1 MEIYLSTEQAAAYLG
16 IKERKLY
23 ELVAEGAVPCSKVTG
38 KWIFPRAAL
47 DRWVESGLARP
58 AGLVLEAAP
67 AIVGGSHDPLLEWAL
82 RQSGS
87 GLALLSEGSLAG
99 FRKLEANAVG
109 LAASISTARKRR
121 GMSRPARIP
130 RAHRRGADRLRRA
143 RAGLASASGQPQG
156 ITNLADLAEQ
166 KARLGLRQSGA
177 GAQQL
182 AEQLFAS
189 AGLDFSSLTAGMP
202 VYPTGDDLAYAIRTG
217 EVDCGIATRAA
228 AKAQG
233 LDFVSLAWEKFDL
246 AMRRRTYFEPGPQ
259 KLFALMRSA
268 DFARRA
274 RSAHG
279 LSRGGCGV
287 CALQPLRIN
296 SGPAPPRRGG
306 GIPCAAIAR
315 DDARGGTS
323 LAARSE
329 STSSPAQH
337 PAPAPPRQAL
347 HVRAALDQRAQGLG
361 IEPMRFREAEIMLH
375 PRRSLHDGLEVFRQ
389 AIPERAGNQQFAG
402 SVRLVETGGKTRF
415 GAMR

>member
-38 KWIFPRAAL
+38 KWVFPRAAL

-58 AGLVLEAAP
+58 AGLVLETAP

-109 LAASISTARKRR
+109 LAAIHLHGAEDEANLAALRE
-121 GMSRPARIP
+121 SRHITDGVLIGFAEREQGLLLPQGNPKGI
-130 RAHRRGADRLRRA
+130 
-143 RAGLASASGQPQG
+143 AGLA
-156 ITNLADLAEQ
+156 DLVAMD
-166 KARLGLRQSGA
+166 ARLGLRQPGA

-182 AEQLFAS
+182 AEQLFER
-189 AGLDFSSLTAGMP
+189 AGLDFSLITAGMP

-228 AKAQG
+228 AKAQA

-259 KLFALMRSA
+259 RLFALMRSP

-274 RSAHG
+274 EALTGYRVDEA
-279 LSRGGCGV
+279 GV
-287 CALQPLRIN
+287 
-296 SGPAPPRRGG
+296 
-306 GIPCAAIAR
+306 
-315 DDARGGTS
+315 
-323 LAARSE
+323 
-329 STSSPAQH
+329 
-337 PAPAPPRQAL
+337 
-347 HVRAALDQRAQGLG
+347 VRFNR
-361 IEPMRFREAEIMLH
+361 
-375 PRRSLHDGLEVFRQ
+375 
-389 AIPERAGNQQFAG
+389 
-402 SVRLVETGGKTRF
+402 
-415 GAMR
+415 

>member
-38 KWIFPRAAL
+38 KWLFPRSAL

-58 AGLVLEAAP
+58 AGLVLETAP

-109 LAASISTARKRR
+109 LAAIHLHGVEEAANVAAIRESRHMTDGVLIAFAEREQGLLLPPGNPKSITSL
-121 GMSRPARIP
+121 P
-130 RAHRRGADRLRRA
+130 
-143 RAGLASASGQPQG
+143 
-156 ITNLADLAEQ
+156 DLAARQ
-166 KARLGLRQSGA
+166 ARLGLRQPGA

-182 AEQLFAS
+182 AAQLFER
-189 AGLDFSSLTAGMP
+189 AGLDFASLTAGMP
-202 VYPTGDDLAYAIRTG
+202 VYPTGDDLAYAIRSG

-233 LDFVSLAWEKFDL
+233 LDFVSLAWERFDL

-259 KLFALMRSA
+259 RLFALMRSP

-274 RSAHG
+274 E
-279 LSRGGCGV
+279 
-287 CALQPLRIN
+287 ALTGYRV
-296 SGPAPPRRGG
+296 AEA
-306 GIPCAAIAR
+306 GI
-315 DDARGGTS
+315 
-323 LAARSE
+323 
-329 STSSPAQH
+329 
-337 PAPAPPRQAL
+337 
-347 HVRAALDQRAQGLG
+347 VRFNR
-361 IEPMRFREAEIMLH
+361 
-375 PRRSLHDGLEVFRQ
+375 
-389 AIPERAGNQQFAG
+389 
-402 SVRLVETGGKTRF
+402 
-415 GAMR
+415 

>member
-38 KWIFPRAAL
+38 KWVFPRAAL

-67 AIVGGSHDPLLEWAL
+67 PIVGGSHDPLLEWAL

-99 FRKLEANAVG
+99 FRKLETNAVG
-109 LAASISTARKRR
+109 IAAIHLHGAEDEANLAALRE
-121 GMSRPARIP
+121 SRHIIDGVLIAFAEREQ
-130 RAHRRGADRLRRA
+130 
-143 RAGLASASGQPQG
+143 GLLMPQG
-156 ITNLADLAEQ
+156 NPKGIGSLADLAAMG
-166 KARLGLRQSGA
+166 ARLGLRQPGA

-182 AEQLFAS
+182 AEQLFAN
-189 AGLDFSSLTAGMP
+189 AGLDFANYAAGMP
-202 VYPTGDDLAYAIRTG
+202 FYPTGDDLAYAIRTG

-259 KLFALMRSA
+259 RLFTLMRSP

-274 RSAHG
+274 E
-279 LSRGGCGV
+279 
-287 CALQPLRIN
+287 ALTGYRV
-296 SGPAPPRRGG
+296 GEAGM
-306 GIPCAAIAR
+306 
-315 DDARGGTS
+315 
-323 LAARSE
+323 
-329 STSSPAQH
+329 
-337 PAPAPPRQAL
+337 
-347 HVRAALDQRAQGLG
+347 VRFNR
-361 IEPMRFREAEIMLH
+361 
-375 PRRSLHDGLEVFRQ
+375 
-389 AIPERAGNQQFAG
+389 
-402 SVRLVETGGKTRF
+402 
-415 GAMR
+415 

>member
-38 KWIFPRAAL
+38 KWIFPRSAL

-58 AGLVLEAAP
+58 AGLVLETAP
-67 AIVGGSHDPLLEWAL
+67 PIVGGSHDPLLEWAL

-109 LAASISTARKRR
+109 LAAIHLHSADDEANAAVLRQ
-121 GMSRPARIP
+121 SRQLTDGVLIAFAEREQ
-130 RAHRRGADRLRRA
+130 
-143 RAGLASASGQPQG
+143 GLLLPPGNPKGIAS
-156 ITNLADLAEQ
+156 LLDLATS
-166 KARLGLRQSGA
+166 KARVGLRQTGA

-189 AGLDFSSLTAGMP
+189 TCLDFPSMTLGMP
-202 VYPTGDDLAYAIRTG
+202 VYPTGDDLAYAIRSG

-233 LDFVSLAWEKFDL
+233 LDFVSLVWEKFDL

-259 KLFALMRSA
+259 RLFALMRSP

-274 RSAHG
+274 EALTGYRVAEA
-279 LSRGGCGV
+279 GV
-287 CALQPLRIN
+287 
-296 SGPAPPRRGG
+296 
-306 GIPCAAIAR
+306 
-315 DDARGGTS
+315 
-323 LAARSE
+323 
-329 STSSPAQH
+329 
-337 PAPAPPRQAL
+337 
-347 HVRAALDQRAQGLG
+347 VRFNR
-361 IEPMRFREAEIMLH
+361 
-375 PRRSLHDGLEVFRQ
+375 
-389 AIPERAGNQQFAG
+389 
-402 SVRLVETGGKTRF
+402 
-415 GAMR
+415 